1 MMHGRE
7 KSDRCVVPW
16 KPPNKAEQ
24 SAAEGVEGRR
34 LVEGRAGGKAR
45 TGHSAG
51 CRVTGAAWSGCA
63 AVWVETTPNGTT
75 ADPRQEPG
83 AGIPHAGI
91 CAGGVQ

>member
-1 MMHGRE
+1 MMYGRE
-7 KSDRCVVPW
+7 KSDRCVVPR

-63 AVWVETTPNGTT
+63 AGTT
-75 ADPRQEPG
+75 ADPRREPG